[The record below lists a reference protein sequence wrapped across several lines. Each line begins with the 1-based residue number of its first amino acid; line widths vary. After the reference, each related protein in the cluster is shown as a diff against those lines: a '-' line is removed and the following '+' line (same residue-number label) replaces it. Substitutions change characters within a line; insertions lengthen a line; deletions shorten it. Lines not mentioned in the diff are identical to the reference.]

1 MLVRIMKVE
10 GKISNQSDNN
20 FLLTFLSERAD
31 RNQSHKVQLAL
42 KVVTVDPGLASANI
56 FPAQF

>member
-1 MLVRIMKVE
+1 MLVRIMKV
-10 GKISNQSDNN
+10 GGTFSNKSDNN
-20 FLLTFLSERAD
+20 FLLTILSERAD

-42 KVVTVDPGLASANI
+42 KVVTVDRDLASANI